1 MKTVNDPRH
10 KTRVTRVQSLFAH
23 TFQNDQDYSTIT
35 DILSELPAID
45 QAIASAA
52 PEWPLNKINKLD
64 LAVLR
69 QACYELLYTDTPSKV
84 VIDEAVEIA
93 KNYGS
98 DNSGSFVNGVLGTIL
113 ERNNNND

>member
-23 TFQNDQDYSTIT
+23 TFQYDQDNPQIS
-35 DILSELPAID
+35 DILAKLSIIDEAI
-45 QAIASAA
+45 SNAA

-69 QACYELLYTDTPSKV
+69 QAGFELLFTDTPSKV

-93 KNYGS
+93 KTYGS

-113 ERNNNND
+113 ERNQKND

>member
-23 TFQNDQDYSTIT
+23 TFQNNQDNAEIS
-35 DILSELPAID
+35 DILAKLPVID
-45 QAIASAA
+45 EAIASAA

-64 LAVLR
+64 LSVLR
-69 QACYELLYTDTPSKV
+69 QASYELLFTDTPSKV

-93 KNYGS
+93 KTYGS
-98 DNSGSFVNGVLGTIL
+98 DNSSSFVNGVLGTIL
-113 ERNNNND
+113 ERNKKND

>member
-10 KTRVTRVQSLFAH
+10 KTRVYRVQSLFTYA
-23 TFQNDQDYSTIT
+23 FQRDQDSGSIS
-35 DILSELPAID
+35 DIINKLPVID
-45 QAIASAA
+45 EVISLAA

-69 QACYELLYTDTPSKV
+69 QASFELLFTDTPSKV

-93 KNYGS
+93 KTYGS

-113 ERNNNND
+113 ERNNKND

>member
-23 TFQNDQDYSTIT
+23 TFQNNQDNEQIS
-35 DILSELPAID
+35 DILAKLPVID
-45 QAIASAA
+45 QAISLAA

-64 LAVLR
+64 LSVLR
-69 QACYELLYTDTPSKV
+69 QASYELLFTDTPSKV

-93 KNYGS
+93 KTYGS
-98 DNSGSFVNGVLGTIL
+98 DNSSSFVNGVLGTIL
-113 ERNNNND
+113 ERNKKND

>member
-10 KTRVTRVQSLFAH
+10 KTRITRVQTLFAY
-23 TFQNDQDYSTIT
+23 TFHDSNEQREIA
-35 DILSELPAID
+35 DILKELTSID
-45 QAIASAA
+45 QAITLAA
-52 PEWPLNKINKLD
+52 PEWPLTKINKLD

-69 QACYELLYTDTPSKV
+69 QATHELLFTDTPSKV

-93 KNYGS
+93 KTYGS

-113 ERNNNND
+113 ERKSHV